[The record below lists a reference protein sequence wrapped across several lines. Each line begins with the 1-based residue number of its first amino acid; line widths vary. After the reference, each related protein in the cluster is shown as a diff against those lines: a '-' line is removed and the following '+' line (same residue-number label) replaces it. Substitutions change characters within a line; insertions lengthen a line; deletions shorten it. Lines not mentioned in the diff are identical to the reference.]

1 MLMTRRCYQRSP
13 GDRRRHR
20 RSRLAWRWRRSERNF
35 MRAALPPA
43 NFKSTENERGRRGVL
58 LWRQEW
64 RDAEREERGRRGV
77 FVRDTARTS
86 PRSHM
91 VVEKVLYGCVCLSVQ
106 FRIFTG
112 KRCRPAV
119 CNNRSPSLPSCFT
132 TVSLSLSLC
141 VSASSFPL
149 LSQKICWRLSLW
161 LMAGVDLRW
170 GRALLA
176 FINNSTA
183 QPVVRLQNLFTPRAV
198 CFVLVCA
205 DVSVQM
211 INARI
216 TVSVCF
222 SVLLLKVE
230 TEWHFDTL
238 TEHVVPKYVYVV
250 NSLGQLHSSTLNLIK
265 GDECVL
271 RGMLSPCCRLKLQRI
286 IPSKKLDY

>member
-1 MLMTRRCYQRSP
+1 MREAGGGSCCGGRSEETPRERREEGGGEFLWGTQQGHLP
-13 GDRRRHR
+13 G
-20 RSRLAWRWRRSERNF
+20 AIWWWRRFYTVVFVCLFSLGFLPES
-35 MRAALPPA
+35 AAGRSSVIIDLPP
-43 NFKSTENERGRRGVL
+43 SPPVL
-58 LWRQEW
+58 L
-64 RDAEREERGRRGV
+64 
-77 FVRDTARTS
+77 
-86 PRSHM
+86 P
-91 VVEKVLYGCVCLSVQ
+91 
-106 FRIFTG
+106 
-112 KRCRPAV
+112 
-119 CNNRSPSLPSCFT
+119 
-132 TVSLSLSLC
+132 SLSLC

-161 LMAGVDLRW
+161 LMAGVDSRW

-265 GDECVL
+265 GVECVL
-271 RGMLSPCCRLKLQRI
+271 RGMLSPCCHLQLQRI

>member
-1 MLMTRRCYQRSP
+1 MLMTRRCYQSSP

-64 RDAEREERGRRGV
+64 RDAEREEGGRRGV

-141 VSASSFPL
+141 FCLFVSAA
-149 LSQKICWRLSLW
+149 ITEN
-161 LMAGVDLRW
+161 
-170 GRALLA
+170 LLA
-176 FINNSTA
+176 
-183 QPVVRLQNLFTPRAV
+183 VVTVTDGRRWLAV
-198 CFVLVCA
+198 G
-205 DVSVQM
+205 
-211 INARI
+211 
-216 TVSVCF
+216 T
-222 SVLLLKVE
+222 
-230 TEWHFDTL
+230 
-238 TEHVVPKYVYVV
+238 
-250 NSLGQLHSSTLNLIK
+250 STL
-265 GDECVL
+265 
-271 RGMLSPCCRLKLQRI
+271 SF
-286 IPSKKLDY
+286 Y